1 MKFERA
7 QIQLA
12 VTRDAFFGED
22 SFRCSFYVYES
33 TTTPLL
39 EAEIHS

>member
-1 MKFERA
+1 MKFKRA
-7 QIQLA
+7 QIHLA
-12 VTRDAFFGED
+12 VTRDAFSVED

-39 EAEIHS
+39 AD